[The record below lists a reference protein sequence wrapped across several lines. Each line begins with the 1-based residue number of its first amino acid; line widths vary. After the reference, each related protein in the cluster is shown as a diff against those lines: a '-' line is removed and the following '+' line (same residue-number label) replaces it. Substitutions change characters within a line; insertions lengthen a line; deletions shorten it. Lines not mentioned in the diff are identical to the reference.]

1 MALSVQMV
9 HVCVGQTTWSLEVG
23 SDAGEL
29 ESLHLSQVDTRRQCM
44 GQVVELEQLAVEVV
58 QGVEL

>member
-1 MALSVQMV
+1 MV